1 MITTKYDRPF
11 YEEIG
16 PGSQASAQR
25 ILPVVLELVQPSS
38 AVDVGCGDGSWLRT
52 LTELGVDEVVGVDGP
67 WALSGLKI
75 ERSSFVPLDL
85 SAPLELG
92 RRFDLAMSLEVVEH
106 LPPEVGPRF
115 VQQLTEL
122 APVVLF
128 SAAVPGQGGTGHVN
142 EQWPDHWAGLFARHG
157 YALVDT
163 VRRRFWDDPMIEPWY
178 AQNAFLYA
186 SEEARAASGPLADA
200 AAEGPFLPLRVVHPG
215 TLARR
220 ETNLSLGDILRV
232 LPRAASTSFRHR
244 AARLRDR

>member
-1 MITTKYDRPF
+1 VITTKYDRPF

-16 PGSQASAQR
+16 PGSHASAQR

-85 SAPLELG
+85 SAPLALG
-92 RRFDLAMSLEVVEH
+92 RRFDLAMSLEVVED
-106 LPPEVGPRF
+106 LPPEVAPRF

-142 EQWPDHWAGLFARHG
+142 EQWPDHWADLFARHG
-157 YALVDT
+157 YALVD
-163 VRRRFWDDPMIEPWY
+163 VLRHRFWDDPMVESWY
-178 AQNAFLYA
+178 AQNTFIFAG
-186 SEEARAASGPLADA
+186 EEARAASGPLAAA
-200 AAEGPFLPLRVVHPG
+200 AAEGPQPPLRVVHPG
-215 TLARR
+215 NLPRVDER
-220 ETNLSLGDILRV
+220 MNLSDVLRV
-232 LPRAASTSFRHR
+232 LPKAAGASFRHR
-244 AARLRDR
+244 TARLRDR